1 MNILD
6 IEKDERGKVLIFA
19 LMLGIRTFGYT
30 LGWSAVQTIL
40 LKRLGIDS
48 LPYSFI
54 FFAIIGMIG
63 TLFYLFFAD
72 VISRQKLLKLF
83 CSATGIIII
92 ISGFFIPSEGSSKG
106 LLLSCFL
113 ILAGNGIG
121 YSTTGIQI
129 WTLINDTFTPAQG
142 TRIYPIIATAPL
154 IGSIAGGTVIPVL
167 VDRLGMKSLII
178 IWGITVIVVLPLL
191 EILQKYYGDEIISKT
206 AYMDKTS
213 RNFLLNLKEGF
224 LFSLTSPLVKV
235 LGLICILFWTVASLK
250 EFQYGKIM
258 SITFPTEVELSKYY
272 AYFNIYLHITV
283 LIFQLLFTG
292 KIIKTTGVS
301 RGFSI
306 LPVTILSGLILVL
319 ISFSFYSGVIM
330 RFAWDLVAMT
340 VQGSIFQLSFNGI
353 AAPYRGRIRG
363 FLEGFINPLGGILGG
378 TIIIIINKCLYNT
391 HSMSAMS
398 DRAIITI
405 IAIVFSLAWIFVA
418 LITKTYYRKAIIEN
432 LNSSDRRTCM
442 DSIEMLVE
450 LEKSVAMEKSMQFLK
465 VEDEEVKRVLEKTMK
480 ILTCDGKKESFT

>member
-6 IEKDERGKVLIFA
+6 IEKDERGKTLIFS

-54 FFAIIGMIG
+54 LFAIIGMIG
-63 TLFYLFFAD
+63 TFFYLFFAD
-72 VISRQKLLKLF
+72 VISRQKLLKIF

-92 ISGFFIPSEGSSKG
+92 ISGFFIPEGNSNG
-106 LLLSCFL
+106 LIISCCL

-154 IGSIAGGTVIPVL
+154 IGSIAGGTVLPVL
-167 VDRLGMKSLII
+167 VDTLGMKSLII
-178 IWGITVIVVLPLL
+178 IWGITVIAVLPLL
-191 EILQKYYGDEIISKT
+191 EILQKYYGEEIISKT
-206 AYMDKTS
+206 AYLDKIS

-224 LFSLTSPLVKV
+224 SFSLTSPLVRV

-250 EFQYGKIM
+250 EFQYGRIM
-258 SITFPTEVELSKYY
+258 IKAFPTEVELSKYY

-292 KIIKTTGVS
+292 KLIKLTGVS
-301 RGFSI
+301 RGFAI

-319 ISFSFYSGVIM
+319 ISFSFYSGLIM
-330 RFAWDLVAMT
+330 RFTWDLVAMT

-353 AAPYRGRIRG
+353 SAPYRGRIRG

-378 TIIIIINKCLYNT
+378 AIIIIINRCLYNT
-391 HSMSAMS
+391 SAHFSHMM
-398 DRAIITI
+398 AITL
-405 IAIVFSLAWIFVA
+405 IAIVFSLIWIFVS
-418 LITKTYYRKAIIEN
+418 LITKNYYRKAIIEN
-432 LNSSDRRTCM
+432 LNSDDRRTCL

-450 LEKSVAMEKSMQFLK
+450 LEKSVAIEKSRQFLK
-465 VEDEEVKRVLEKTMK
+465 VEDEEVKRTLAKTMK
-480 ILTCDGKKESFT
+480 LVTDKS

>member
-6 IEKDERGKVLIFA
+6 IEQDERGKVLIFS

-40 LKRLGIDS
+40 LKRLGIES

-63 TLFYLFFAD
+63 TFFYLLFAD
-72 VISRQKLLKLF
+72 VISRQKLLKIF
-83 CSATGIIII
+83 CSATGITII
-92 ISGFFIPSEGSSKG
+92 ISGFFIPSEGNSNG
-106 LLLSCFL
+106 LILSCFL

-154 IGSIAGGTVIPVL
+154 IGSIAGGTVTPVL

-178 IWGITVIVVLPLL
+178 IWGTTVLFVLPLL
-191 EILQKYYGDEIISKT
+191 ELLQKYYGEEIISKT
-206 AYMDKTS
+206 TYMDKIS

-224 LFSLTSPLVKV
+224 AFSLTSPLVRV
-235 LGLICILFWTVASLK
+235 MGLICILFWTVASLK
-250 EFQYGKIM
+250 EFQYGRIM
-258 SITFPTEVELSKYY
+258 SVTFPTELELSKYY
-272 AYFNIYLHITV
+272 AYFNIYLHATV

-292 KIIKTTGVS
+292 KIIKLTGVS

-306 LPVTILSGLILVL
+306 LPVTIFSGLILVS
-319 ISFSFYSGVIM
+319 ISFTFYSGLIM
-330 RFAWDLVAMT
+330 RFTWDLVAMT

-353 AAPYRGRIRG
+353 SAPYRGRIRG
-363 FLEGFINPLGGILGG
+363 LLEGFINPLGCILGG
-378 TIIIIINKCLYNT
+378 AIIIIINKCLCYT
-391 HSMSAMS
+391 YSLFPLSGGAV
-398 DRAIITI
+398 ITI
-405 IAIVFSLAWIFVA
+405 TAIAFSLIWIFVS
-418 LITKTYYRKAIIEN
+418 LITREYYRKAIIEN
-432 LNSSDRRTCM
+432 LKSNDRRTCM

-450 LEKSVAMEKSMQFLK
+450 LEKSVAIEKSREFLMA
-465 VEDEEVKRVLEKTMK
+465 EDEEVKRVLEKTMK
-480 ILTCDGKKESFT
+480 IVTGNV